1 MTPLMSAA
9 VVFTINSQQSSQR
22 TAIIG
27 HSIVVFLSA
36 FVRRNAS
43 ELDGLDGIR
52 RRRFLGISI
61 AER

>member
-9 VVFTINSQQSSQR
+9 VVFTINSQQSS
-22 TAIIG
+22 I
-27 HSIVVFLSA
+27 HCCVVFLSA